1 LDEIEQTKERLDD
14 LGHAINDASY
24 ISAIVKATPKAF
36 QSIIDSSTNAIDTY
50 NLINPVA
57 PRRLTPTMLLTALR
71 EGHSKHNLLNP
82 VKKSEQANY
91 ANNNS
96 NSGKEGGSGRG
107 GGRGRG
113 RGRGGRG
120 SRGRGSNQGSVY
132 SERKCYN
139 CGGKGHYSKM
149 CPSPKRDQA
158 NEATTDAKGKEED
171 KKKKDDKSKD
181 TKPQQQQQQAQSAFI
196 EEITDETA
204 WSAQTDQHIRIDAFD
219 SGASLHLTPEK
230 ERLLNIRS
238 CDPVSI
244 RAANGSTF
252 QANLE
257 GELNLVI
264 PNGNNR
270 SVIPLRNV
278 KYAPAMHSTLISISK
293 LDADGYK
300 VLIGNNR
307 LTISSPS
314 GKFLGSIE
322 RFNDIYATR
331 WHGHCASLADTAFSA
346 EKLSL
351 SDIHRRLGHVNYG
364 YLRKM
369 IRDGKLVG
377 MALDETRSEEEEC
390 IPCVLAKIRHTPIPH
405 QRQSELATAFGD
417 RFHMDIWGPAKVR
430 ASGHGLYALTIVDD
444 ATRWLQMS
452 VMQRKSDSF
461 ARYVAWQ
468 TFLKTNFGITIKQLQ
483 SDNDGAFLSSEFK
496 SYLESMGT
504 EQRLTVHDTPQQN
517 GVAERTHG
525 TIFNAIRANMNNSA
539 LPTWLW
545 GECLGYVT
553 FIYNRT
559 PNAALNYRSPY
570 EARFGQ
576 IPDLSDIY
584 QFGQPCVVRLET
596 APKLGDRGTMCRWL
610 GPDEKSNGHR
620 IYHPTQHKI
629 SIERNIVMLKPQ
641 TPDIQEEKECVD
653 IGPDSENVENLQ
665 QQTNL
670 PSVPDERVPTPEP
683 TTCPKRNRKL
693 TRRAKGLELMDE
705 DPDDQ
710 SAEEEANE
718 VNRVEAMIASGG
730 DPLDD
735 PTTISQLGKRT
746 DGDYWWSAMHEEV
759 RILEK
764 RGTWEYAYP
773 PPNSNIIESKFVFRT
788 KRNADG
794 SIEKYKARLVA
805 RGFTQVDG
813 VDYYSDDTFA
823 PVTRLSSVR
832 SILSYAAAN
841 NWEIH
846 QIDIKSAYLYGE
858 LEDDETIFMRPPQH
872 YELNGI
878 QPGQVLR
885 LRKALYGLKQAGRRC
900 ILFSHVDDLTL
911 ISNETSRIRMLKDKI
926 GAQVEYTDGGEI
938 NWLLGVEIKRDR
950 AKRTIMMCQFSYLET
965 ILTRYGFKDAHPTN
979 TPMDPHLRL
988 SIEQCPTTN
997 DEIAEMSKRPYAAA
1011 VGALRYAA
1019 DVTRPD
1025 IAYAVGQLASIYARR
1040 RKTDGMSTEGRHAI
1054 SGYVF
1059 KLFGSAI
1066 SWSSKR
1072 QTLVVLSTTEAEYV
1086 ALTHAAREAIWLRAL
1101 LSQVFKLKHLP
1112 VEIHCDNQSAIALSA
1127 ENHFHARTK
1136 HIDIQYH
1143 FIRQCVADGKILVPY
1158 VPTDDQE
1165 ADIFTKALPPIK
1177 VKRFTDRLGL
1187 RV

>member
-1 LDEIEQTKERLDD
+1 
-14 LGHAINDASY
+14 
-24 ISAIVKATPKAF
+24 
-36 QSIIDSSTNAIDTY
+36 
-50 NLINPVA
+50 
-57 PRRLTPTMLLTALR
+57 
-71 EGHSKHNLLNP
+71 
-82 VKKSEQANY
+82 
-91 ANNNS
+91 
-96 NSGKEGGSGRG
+96 
-107 GGRGRG
+107 
-113 RGRGGRG
+113 
-120 SRGRGSNQGSVY
+120 
-132 SERKCYN
+132 
-139 CGGKGHYSKM
+139 
-149 CPSPKRDQA
+149 
-158 NEATTDAKGKEED
+158 
-171 KKKKDDKSKD
+171 
-181 TKPQQQQQQAQSAFI
+181 
-196 EEITDETA
+196 
-204 WSAQTDQHIRIDAFD
+204 
-219 SGASLHLTPEK
+219 
-230 ERLLNIRS
+230 
-238 CDPVSI
+238 
-244 RAANGSTF
+244 
-252 QANLE
+252 
-257 GELNLVI
+257 
-264 PNGNNR
+264 
-270 SVIPLRNV
+270 
-278 KYAPAMHSTLISISK
+278 MHSTLISISK

-322 RFNDIYATR
+322 RFNNIYATR

-390 IPCVLAKIRHTPIPH
+390 VPCVLAKIRRTPIPH

-641 TPDIQEEKECVD
+641 TPDVQEEKECVD

-683 TTCPKRNRKL
+683 TTRPKRNRKL

-710 SAEEEANE
+710 PAEEEAN
-718 VNRVEAMIASGG
+718 
-730 DPLDD
+730 
-735 PTTISQLGKRT
+735 
-746 DGDYWWSAMHEEV
+746 
-759 RILEK
+759 
-764 RGTWEYAYP
+764 
-773 PPNSNIIESKFVFRT
+773 
-788 KRNADG
+788 
-794 SIEKYKARLVA
+794 
-805 RGFTQVDG
+805 
-813 VDYYSDDTFA
+813 
-823 PVTRLSSVR
+823 
-832 SILSYAAAN
+832 
-841 NWEIH
+841 
-846 QIDIKSAYLYGE
+846 
-858 LEDDETIFMRPPQH
+858 
-872 YELNGI
+872 
-878 QPGQVLR
+878 
-885 LRKALYGLKQAGRRC
+885 
-900 ILFSHVDDLTL
+900 
-911 ISNETSRIRMLKDKI
+911 
-926 GAQVEYTDGGEI
+926 
-938 NWLLGVEIKRDR
+938 
-950 AKRTIMMCQFSYLET
+950 
-965 ILTRYGFKDAHPTN
+965 
-979 TPMDPHLRL
+979 
-988 SIEQCPTTN
+988 
-997 DEIAEMSKRPYAAA
+997 
-1011 VGALRYAA
+1011 
-1019 DVTRPD
+1019 
-1025 IAYAVGQLASIYARR
+1025 
-1040 RKTDGMSTEGRHAI
+1040 
-1054 SGYVF
+1054 
-1059 KLFGSAI
+1059 
-1066 SWSSKR
+1066 
-1072 QTLVVLSTTEAEYV
+1072 
-1086 ALTHAAREAIWLRAL
+1086 
-1101 LSQVFKLKHLP
+1101 
-1112 VEIHCDNQSAIALSA
+1112 
-1127 ENHFHARTK
+1127 
-1136 HIDIQYH
+1136 
-1143 FIRQCVADGKILVPY
+1143 
-1158 VPTDDQE
+1158 
-1165 ADIFTKALPPIK
+1165 
-1177 VKRFTDRLGL
+1177 
-1187 RV
+1187 

>member
-1 LDEIEQTKERLDD
+1 
-14 LGHAINDASY
+14 
-24 ISAIVKATPKAF
+24 
-36 QSIIDSSTNAIDTY
+36 
-50 NLINPVA
+50 
-57 PRRLTPTMLLTALR
+57 
-71 EGHSKHNLLNP
+71 
-82 VKKSEQANY
+82 
-91 ANNNS
+91 
-96 NSGKEGGSGRG
+96 
-107 GGRGRG
+107 
-113 RGRGGRG
+113 
-120 SRGRGSNQGSVY
+120 
-132 SERKCYN
+132 
-139 CGGKGHYSKM
+139 
-149 CPSPKRDQA
+149 
-158 NEATTDAKGKEED
+158 
-171 KKKKDDKSKD
+171 
-181 TKPQQQQQQAQSAFI
+181 
-196 EEITDETA
+196 
-204 WSAQTDQHIRIDAFD
+204 
-219 SGASLHLTPEK
+219 
-230 ERLLNIRS
+230 
-238 CDPVSI
+238 
-244 RAANGSTF
+244 
-252 QANLE
+252 
-257 GELNLVI
+257 
-264 PNGNNR
+264 
-270 SVIPLRNV
+270 
-278 KYAPAMHSTLISISK
+278 MHSTLISISK

-307 LTISSPS
+307 LTISSLS

-322 RFNDIYATR
+322 CFNNIYATR

-351 SDIHRRLGHVNYG
+351 SDIHQRLGHVNYG

-390 IPCVLAKIRHTPIPH
+390 VPCILAKIRRTPIPH
-405 QRQSELATAFGD
+405 QRQSKLATAFGNH
-417 RFHMDIWGPAKVR
+417 FHMDIWGPAKVH

-444 ATRWLQMS
+444 ATCWLQMS

-461 ARYVAWQ
+461 AHYVAWQ

-483 SDNDGAFLSSEFK
+483 SDNNGAFLSSKFK

-517 GVAERTHG
+517 GVAERMHG

-545 GECLGYVT
+545 GE
-553 FIYNRT
+553 
-559 PNAALNYRSPY
+559 
-570 EARFGQ
+570 Q

-584 QFGQPCVVRLET
+584 QFGQLCVVCLET
-596 APKLGDRGTMCRWL
+596 APKLGDCGTMCRWL

-629 SIERNIVMLKPQ
+629 SIKRNIVMLKPQ
-641 TPDIQEEKECVD
+641 TPDVQEEKECVN
-653 IGPDSENVENLQ
+653 IGPDSENVENLR

-670 PSVPDERVPTPEP
+670 PSVPDEHVPTPEP
-683 TTCPKRNRKL
+683 TTRPKQNRKL
-693 TRRAKGLELMDE
+693 MRHAKGLELTDE

-710 SAEEEANE
+710 PVEEEANE
-718 VNRVEAMIASGG
+718 VDHVEAMLASGG

-735 PTTISQLGKRT
+735 LTMISQLGKHA

-764 RGTWEYAYP
+764 CGTWEY
-773 PPNSNIIESKFVFRT
+773 V
-788 KRNADG
+788 
-794 SIEKYKARLVA
+794 SIEKYKVRLVA

-823 PVTRLSSVR
+823 PVTQLSSVH

-846 QIDIKSAYLYGE
+846 QIDIKLAYLYSE
-858 LEDDETIFMRPPQH
+858 LEDNKTIFMCPPQH
-872 YELNGI
+872 YELDGI
-878 QPGQVLR
+878 QPGQVLQ
-885 LRKALYGLKQAGRRC
+885 LWKALYGLKQAGRHWYQVLVNMLTNVGMTRSDYDNAVFYRHHPNGDIS

-926 GAQVEYTDGGEI
+926 GVQVEYTDGGEI
-938 NWLLGVEIKRDR
+938 NWLLGVEIKRDHT
-950 AKRTIMMCQFSYLET
+950 KHTIMMRQFSYLET
-965 ILTRYGFKDAHPTN
+965 ILTRYGFQDACPTN

-988 SIEQCPTTN
+988 SIEQCPMTN

-1019 DVTRPD
+1019 DVTQPD
-1025 IAYAVGQLASIYARR
+1025 IAYVVGQLASIYARQ
-1040 RKTDGMSTEGRHAI
+1040 RKT
-1054 SGYVF
+1054 
-1059 KLFGSAI
+1059 AI

-1086 ALTHAAREAIWLRAL
+1086 ALTHAAHEAIWLCAL
-1101 LSQVFKLKHLP
+1101 LSQVFKLESLP
-1112 VEIHCDNQSAIALSA
+1112 IEIHCDNQSAIVLSA

-1143 FIRQCVADGKILVPY
+1143 FICQCIADGKILVPY
-1158 VPTDDQE
+1158 VPMDDQE
-1165 ADIFTKALPPIK
+1165 ADIFTKALLPIK

-1187 RV
+1187 HI